1 MASVKIH
8 GPTGVLL
15 VDGQKVFPI
24 GISDPPPSNARA
36 PSGEHAYQELANGGI
51 TMIRSGTPDW
61 APGKIDQQIAR
72 ERELQI
78 SAASHGLQC
87 WMRLGPVANLPG
99 AAANKQ
105 LLQKIVTAFKSS
117 PALCAYKGVDEP
129 RNPFRG
135 AKWIRPAGLVAAHA
149 RVKALDPTHPARDH
163 PGAAQPGL
171 AARALSPGVR
181 HHGRRHLPDRVSTG
195 SARRH
200 GQRRHQRR
208 RRHGREDEGGE
219 RRQARAG

>member
-24 GISDPPPSNARA
+24 GISDPPPSNGRA

-78 SAASHGLQC
+78 SAATHGLKC
-87 WMRLGPVANLPG
+87 WMRLGPSRTCPVPPP
-99 AAANKQ
+99 
-105 LLQKIVTAFKSS
+105 TSS
-117 PALCAYKGVDEP
+117 CC
-129 RNPFRG
+129 
-135 AKWIRPAGLVAAHA
+135 
-149 RVKALDPTHPARDH
+149 
-163 PGAAQPGL
+163 
-171 AARALSPGVR
+171 
-181 HHGRRHLPDRVSTG
+181 RRS
-195 SARRH
+195 
-200 GQRRHQRR
+200 
-208 RRHGREDEGGE
+208 
-219 RRQARAG
+219 